1 MKKLI
6 NVKELVK
13 IMKDMIQR
21 LIDVQKEQENVI
33 KLKHIV

>member
-33 KLKHIV
+33 KMKNIV